1 MKTRMKLFALAVPVL
16 FAAACGG
23 ETCDPVTGL
32 GCTNNDMADSG
43 KDMADVGK
51 DMADVG
57 PCSAGTTL
65 FRLQNGLYN
74 TTAVS
79 GIQDGCNLGLNATVL
94 SSQRNVVNDVTM
106 GTVTITSQDGST
118 ILGTGPVKCNTGVLT
133 YGPTVLQSGACRY
146 ESTRTSNFVLSA
158 DNTFAL
164 QFTEARSKFSS
175 VPGMNCT
182 IVAPCNIAFTLTM
195 SKPVQ

>member
-1 MKTRMKLFALAVPVL
+1 MKTLMKLFALAVPVL

-23 ETCDPVTGL
+23 DNCDPITGL
-32 GCTNNDMADSG
+32 GCAN
-43 KDMADVGK
+43 KDMGDTIC
-51 DMADVG
+51 
-57 PCSAGTTL
+57 PPNTTL

-94 SSQRNVVNDVTM
+94 SSQRNVVNDVSM

-146 ESTRTSNFVLSA
+146 ESTRASNFVLSA

>member
-32 GCTNNDMADSG
+32 GCPNNDMADIG
-43 KDMADVGK
+43 KDMADI
-51 DMADVG
+51 G

-65 FRLQNGLYN
+65 FRLQTGLYN
-74 TTAVS
+74 TANVS
-79 GIQDGCNLGLNATVL
+79 GIQDGCNLGLNTTTL
-94 SSQRNVVNDVTM
+94 SSQRSVVNDVNT
-106 GTVTITSQDGST
+106 GTVTITSQDGSA
-118 ILGTGPVKCNTGVLT
+118 ILGSGPVKCNMGVLT
-133 YGPTVLQSGACRY
+133 YGPTLLQTGACRY
-146 ESTRTSNFVLSA
+146 ESTRSSNFTLTA
-158 DNTFAL
+158 DNTFTL
-164 QFTEARSKFSS
+164 QYTETRSKFMS

-182 IVAPCNIAFTLTM
+182 IVAACNIAFTLIM